1 MRVGTSSSDRSIT
14 TGRART
20 SRHLR
25 AATLARSA
33 GRSVTF
39 ADMTSAYVVRAARTD
54 DLSVVLG
61 VLAENRPNR
70 PDGWSG
76 QAVSPSDRQCDAW
89 QRVMTS
95 PDVTVYLAQKIGK
108 GVGTACLSI
117 LPNVTYDG
125 RPTAF
130 IEAVVVKYEHRR
142 NGVAQMLIRRALDD
156 ARRAACFKVQL
167 VTHKRHADD
176 GAHDLYR
183 SIGFVAEAEGF
194 RLYLEDR

>member
-1 MRVGTSSSDRSIT
+1 
-14 TGRART
+14 
-20 SRHLR
+20 
-25 AATLARSA
+25 
-33 GRSVTF
+33 
-39 ADMTSAYVVRAARTD
+39 MTSAYVVRAARTD
-54 DLSVVLG
+54 DLSVVLS

-70 PDGWSG
+70 PDGWRG

>member
-1 MRVGTSSSDRSIT
+1 
-14 TGRART
+14 
-20 SRHLR
+20 
-25 AATLARSA
+25 
-33 GRSVTF
+33 
-39 ADMTSAYVVRAARTD
+39 MTSAYVVRAARTG

-76 QAVSPSDRQCDAW
+76 QAVSPCDRQRDAW

-95 PDVTVYLAQKIGK
+95 PDVTVYLAEKIGK

-194 RLYLEDR
+194 RRYLEDR